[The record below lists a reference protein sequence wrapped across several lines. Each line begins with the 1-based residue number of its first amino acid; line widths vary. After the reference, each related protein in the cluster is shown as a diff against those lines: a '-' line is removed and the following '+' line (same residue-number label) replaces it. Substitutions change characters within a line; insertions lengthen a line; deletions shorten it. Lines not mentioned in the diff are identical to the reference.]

1 MKSSIL
7 FLVTALMLMP
17 FSLPAQSK
25 SSKKVKVNGYVMNA
39 DGIPVAGAVFLADDI
54 QLNARS
60 NQDGFFSFRT
70 GGNTEKITALSL
82 NYGAMEIPFQGQDSM
97 VFIYKKESE
106 IAPDRVAET
115 YPAVDFEDGKIRQS
129 PVSSSKEELDGSK
142 YTSIYELIQGE
153 LPGVQVR
160 GTSITVRQG
169 QASFDPNATFE
180 PLIILSGVPTSS
192 IGNVHPSD
200 VKSVELVKGADAS
213 FYGSRGANG
222 VIIINL
228 K

>member
-1 MKSSIL
+1 MKNSIL
-7 FLVTALMLMP
+7 LLIAALMLMP
-17 FSLPAQSK
+17 FSLPAQKK
-25 SSKKVKVNGYVMNA
+25 SSKKVKIKGYVMTA
-39 DGIPVAGAVFLADDI
+39 EGKPVAGAVFLADDI

-82 NYGAMEIPFQGQDSM
+82 NYGAMEIPFLGQDSM
-97 VFIYKKESE
+97 IFIFEQDPE
-106 IAPDRVAET
+106 IAPDQLTET
-115 YPAVDFEDGKIRQS
+115 YPALDFEYGKIRQNPGNS
-129 PVSSSKEELDGSK
+129 QTELDGSK

-160 GTSITVRQG
+160 GTSITVMQG

-192 IGNVHPSD
+192 IGNVHPSE
-200 VKSVELVKGADAS
+200 VKSVELLKGADAS
-213 FYGSRGANG
+213 LYGSRGANG

-228 K
+228 R